1 MPRESGASSSQG
13 RPCGYWIAGDDER
26 DAADRTKKRLALRV
40 DARFQDR
47 RWLEDQHTARR
58 DLHLPTG
65 LRVATQ
71 ALASLADDEGPE
83 RGQSHRLAALKALRD
98 RP

>member
-1 MPRESGASSSQG
+1 MTRETPPIEPKNA
-13 RPCGYWIAGDDER
+13 
-26 DAADRTKKRLALRV
+26 LALRV

-98 RP
+98 LP